1 MLTLP
6 KVSDGEG
13 METAAGTTHI
23 RLEVSSRVV
32 RLALRYVAE
41 DAGWRLCGGH
51 PPTCPCCLVADHAT
65 AVGPRV
71 DVLVVRD
78 DVASCQDALDLML
91 SGRARSLVLWDEP
104 EALTSAVELLRSGA
118 TYVPERV
125 LCLAQHAPRLT
136 RRQRRTL
143 QLVAAGRSN
152 REIALGLHQ
161 SQSTTKRDIAALLE
175 IFDVTNRAS
184 LMSTANRL
192 GFL

>member
-1 MLTLP
+1 
-6 KVSDGEG
+6 
-13 METAAGTTHI
+13 
-23 RLEVSSRVV
+23 
-32 RLALRYVAE
+32 
-41 DAGWRLCGGH
+41 
-51 PPTCPCCLVADHAT
+51 
-65 AVGPRV
+65 
-71 DVLVVRD
+71 VRD
-78 DVASCQDALDLML
+78 DVASCQDALDLMI

-104 EALTSAVELLRSGA
+104 EALTPAVELLRSGA